1 MALGKNKRS
10 SKGGRK
16 KQKHDAFVRKEWYKV
31 RVPRTFVNRTMGWTC
46 VNKSSGNKNA
56 SDSLRGRMYEF
67 YLGDL
72 ARKGNKQADYENQ
85 DKHDGTE
92 GGFRKVKV
100 ICEEISTRDCLTNF
114 AGMSM
119 TTEKLR
125 DCIKKWS
132 TLIEAYADVRTTDG
146 YLLRLFAM
154 ARTDEAERQIRRTS
168 YAKSSQVREIRRRM
182 VDTIVDEIKSFPL
195 EDVVKK
201 LKANNIG
208 EAIRKNCSN
217 TFPIAEVRI
226 RKVKVLKRP
235 ATDYLK
241 IMAMHDAAKEDND
254 DLPRQEIENVDGM
267 EVGEEDGV
275 MP

>member
-16 KQKHDAFVRKEWYKV
+16 KQKHDAFARKEWYKIK
-31 RVPRTFVNRTMGWTC
+31 VPRAFENRNMGFTC
-46 VNKSSGNKNA
+46 VNKSSGNKSA
-56 SDSLRGRMYEF
+56 TDSLRGRMYEF

-72 ARKGNKQADYENQ
+72 ARKGNKKTDFHDQAT
-85 DKHDGTE
+85 HDGKQ
-92 GGFRKVKV
+92 GGFRKIKLV
-100 ICEEISTRDCLTNF
+100 CEEISTRDCLTNF
-114 AGMSM
+114 AGMDM

-132 TLIEAYADVRTTDG
+132 TLIEAHADVRTTDG

-154 ARTDEAERQIRRTS
+154 ARTTEAPHQIRQTS

-182 VDTIVDEIKSFPL
+182 VETIIDEIKSFSL

-201 LKANNIG
+201 LKANNITQPIQK
-208 EAIRKNCSN
+208 AAQN
-217 TFPIAEVRI
+217 TFPIEEVHI

-235 ATDYLK
+235 AADYLK
-241 IMAMHDAAKEDND
+241 IMAMHDAAKED
-254 DLPRQEIENVDGM
+254 DLPEQDIENADM
-267 EVGEEDGV
+267 DMVGEEDAV
-275 MP
+275 AP